1 MHRLRGLAGIERID
15 AGDVEHLGAVQFE
28 RGRGLAGRE
37 LQRDDA
43 HADQVGPVDA
53 LEGLGD
59 DRAHTQQ
66 AGALGRPVPRGTR
79 AVLLAAEHHQRDVGC
94 RIVLCGVVDEG
105 LWAAGLGEVAGVATR
120 DTALDNSIEQLVA
133 QPDVGEGA
141 ADHHLV
147 VAASRPQR
155 VVVRRRHAVGLQ
167 VLRRRRAL
175 LDRAGRRDVIGRHR
189 VTQQREHSGTGDVVD
204 RRGFG
209 RHTVEVRGLANVG
222 RLRIPVEGVARRCGQ
237 AAPALVTGEH
247 IGVAADE
254 HLPVD
259 RGGDGVVDFLLG
271 GPDVMQENV
280 VAVRVG
286 AQRIGLEVE
295 VHRPG
300 DSVGDHQWW
309 RCQVVHLHVGGD
321 AALEVA
327 VTGEHRRHRQIVVV
341 DRRGDLRSQRTGVA
355 DAGGASVA
363 AQVVAQLLQVRP
375 QTGLLVVVGDHLR
388 AGRHIGLDPRLGGQ
402 PLLDGFLRQ

>member
-1 MHRLRGLAGIERID
+1 M
-15 AGDVEHLGAVQFE
+15 
-28 RGRGLAGRE
+28 
-37 LQRDDA
+37 
-43 HADQVGPVDA
+43 
-53 LEGLGD
+53 
-59 DRAHTQQ
+59 
-66 AGALGRPVPRGTR
+66 
-79 AVLLAAEHHQRDVGC
+79 
-94 RIVLCGVVDEG
+94 
-105 LWAAGLGEVAGVATR
+105 
-120 DTALDNSIEQLVA
+120 
-133 QPDVGEGA
+133 
-141 ADHHLV
+141 

-175 LDRAGRRDVIGRHR
+175 LDRAGRRDVVGGHR
-189 VTQQREHSGTGDVVD
+189 ITQQCEHSGTGDVVD
-204 RRGFG
+204 RCGFG
-209 RHTVEVRGLANVG
+209 WHTVEVRGLANVG
-222 RLRIPVEGVARRCGQ
+222 RLGVPVEGVARRCGQ
-237 AAPALVTGEH
+237 AAPAFVTGEH

-254 HLPVD
+254 HFPVD

-271 GPDVMQENV
+271 GPDVSQEHV

-341 DRRGDLRSQRTGVA
+341 DRRGDLRSQRSSVT
-355 DAGGASVA
+355 DAGGASVT
-363 AQVVAQLLQVRP
+363 AQVVAQLL
-375 QTGLLVVVGDHLR
+375 
-388 AGRHIGLDPRLGGQ
+388 
-402 PLLDGFLRQ
+402 

>member
-1 MHRLRGLAGIERID
+1 M
-15 AGDVEHLGAVQFE
+15 
-28 RGRGLAGRE
+28 
-37 LQRDDA
+37 
-43 HADQVGPVDA
+43 
-53 LEGLGD
+53 
-59 DRAHTQQ
+59 
-66 AGALGRPVPRGTR
+66 
-79 AVLLAAEHHQRDVGC
+79 
-94 RIVLCGVVDEG
+94 
-105 LWAAGLGEVAGVATR
+105 
-120 DTALDNSIEQLVA
+120 
-133 QPDVGEGA
+133 
-141 ADHHLV
+141 

-175 LDRAGRRDVIGRHR
+175 LDRAGRRDVIGGHR
-189 VTQQREHSGTGDVVD
+189 VTQQGKNSCPGDVFD
-204 RRGFG
+204 RRRRS
-209 RHTVEVRGLANVG
+209 RHAVEVRGLANVG
-222 RLRIPVEGVARRCGQ
+222 GLRIPVEGVARRCGQ

-388 AGRHIGLDPRLGGQ
+388 ARRHIGLDPRLGGQ